1 MANLQERRKSGGEA
15 ESSNSGYQLH
25 EFDHVIFR
33 SKPELVASEF
43 INTNYMFE
51 NIPFKQI
58 VEDQK
63 LEKFLR
69 LESTTYPSQV
79 EEFYE
84 NLQKHKTRDVLK
96 TEVKGKQITLDVGWF
111 VKHMG
116 MENSGLVLR
125 TDLDVVKNK
134 YDAHL
139 WLPEGFFGE
148 KQATHWP

>member
-1 MANLQERRKSGGEA
+1 MASLQGRRQSGNEV
-15 ESSNSGYQLH
+15 ESSESGYQLH

-43 INTNYMFE
+43 VDTNYMFE
-51 NIPFKQI
+51 KLPFKQI

-84 NLQKHKTRDVLK
+84 NL
-96 TEVKGKQITLDVGWF
+96 
-111 VKHMG
+111 
-116 MENSGLVLR
+116 
-125 TDLDVVKNK
+125 
-134 YDAHL
+134 
-139 WLPEGFFGE
+139 
-148 KQATHWP
+148 